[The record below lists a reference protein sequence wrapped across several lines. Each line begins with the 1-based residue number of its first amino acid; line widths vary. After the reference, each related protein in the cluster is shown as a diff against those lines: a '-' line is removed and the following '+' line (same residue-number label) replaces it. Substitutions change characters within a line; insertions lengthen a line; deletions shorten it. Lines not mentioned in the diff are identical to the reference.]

1 MSNYGR
7 LTVQI
12 YERQEGGGGGRNLT
26 PVVPDL
32 DAGRRNRSQIHED
45 RDQLLLLLLPFP
57 PPPSSLFQQDVV
69 RLDIAVGE
77 GGRLRGM
84 QLAHRRA
91 HAQKQA
97 QQDGLAERPACC
109 ANHLKILTKLRILV
123 RLGWDT

>member
-1 MSNYGR
+1 MYK
-7 LTVQI
+7 
-12 YERQEGGGGGRNLT
+12 RQDGGRTLT
-26 PVVPDL
+26 PVAPDL

-45 RDQLLLLLLPFP
+45 RDQLLLLVPFP
-57 PPPSSLFQQDVV
+57 PPPSSLLQQDVV

-109 ANHLKILTKLRILV
+109 ANHIKILTKPRILV
-123 RLGWDT
+123 RLGRVT